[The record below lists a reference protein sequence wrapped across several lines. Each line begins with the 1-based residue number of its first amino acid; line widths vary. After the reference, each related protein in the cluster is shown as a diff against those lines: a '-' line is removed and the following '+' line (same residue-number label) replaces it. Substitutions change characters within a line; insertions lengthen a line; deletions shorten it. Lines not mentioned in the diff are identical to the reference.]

1 MTMIDVR
8 QDERVRSFLRAR
20 ILFNNHN
27 TTVECIVKN
36 ISASGAKIDVNNSIS
51 IPSEFDLDIPQK
63 GKIYRAKMMWR
74 DTVSI
79 GVSFVEAVAE
89 PAAEGRSRDQTIEAR
104 KPKAE
109 DTVGDAE
116 ETTRGPGSGR
126 HVRAVRVKSGAD
138 RSKIGGENEK
148 DRTARCATADVTG
161 VLRHA
166 WRHWRAMWTRSA
178 SSNLAASSYRS

>member
-89 PAAEGRSRDQTIEAR
+89 PAAEVDPEIKRLKRENQKLKTQLAMLKKR
-104 KPKAE
+104 LE
-109 DTVGDAE
+109 DLGQ
-116 ETTRGPGSGR
+116 
-126 HVRAVRVKSGAD
+126 
-138 RSKIGGENEK
+138 
-148 DRTARCATADVTG
+148 DVTFEP
-161 VLRHA
+161 
-166 WRHWRAMWTRSA
+166 
-178 SSNLAASSYRS
+178 